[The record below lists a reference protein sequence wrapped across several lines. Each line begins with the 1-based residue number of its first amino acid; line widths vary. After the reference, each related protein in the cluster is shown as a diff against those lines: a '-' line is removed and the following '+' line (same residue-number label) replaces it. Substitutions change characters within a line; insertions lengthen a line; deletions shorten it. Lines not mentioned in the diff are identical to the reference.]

1 MSDMLVSV
9 IIPSYKH
16 KHYIF
21 DAVESV
27 LDQRTDFNYELIVVD
42 SSCDDTADLLREKF
56 PDIRV
61 IALSER
67 AYPGAARNV
76 GIKAAR
82 GKYIAFTDTDCIVHH
97 RWLEHL
103 IGAHRA
109 GHRVVGGSIRN
120 GTPYSLGGTLDY
132 LLECSD
138 FTTPRQTSKKSHFG
152 GGNVS
157 FVREIFYKHGYYAD
171 QVKGSDSIYTRLLK
185 KAGEEL
191 FYQPKA
197 IVWHRN
203 RTALKKILRNQYEL
217 GYGAAIN
224 RHKYRLNGTILISQ
238 PWLIVLLPFAKML
251 TISKLLLQNHP
262 LTFFKFI
269 FLSPL
274 AFIVL
279 SLYSVG
285 FYRGRRDIV
294 RAAG

>member
-1 MSDMLVSV
+1 MSDTLVSV

-16 KHYIF
+16 KQYIF
-21 DAVESV
+21 DAINSV
-27 LDQRTDFNYELIVVD
+27 LDQKADFDYELIVVD
-42 SSCDDTADLLREKF
+42 SSCDDTADLLKEKF

-61 IALSER
+61 MALSQR

-82 GKYIAFTDTDCIVHH
+82 GIYIAFTDTDCIAHP

-103 IGAHRA
+103 ITAHRD

-138 FTTPRQTSKKSHFG
+138 FTTPRQTGKKSHFG

-157 FVREIFYKHGYYAD
+157 FVRDIFHKHGYYAD

-191 FYQPKA
+191 FYQPRA

-203 RTALKKILRNQYEL
+203 RTDLKKIFRNQYEL

-224 RHKYRLNGTILISQ
+224 RHKYRLSGTILISQ
-238 PWLIVLLPFAKML
+238 PWLIPLLPFAKML

-262 LTFFKFI
+262 LNFFKFI

-279 SLYSVG
+279 SVYSVG
-285 FYRGRRDIV
+285 FYRGRRNIV